1 MNGKIGEDYKYVIQD
16 TSRVLLGAKYSYAE
30 LLEDASCPFKFQS
43 IVEHY
48 ILKDADPSDTL
59 ESVFYYMEK
68 GSFSYKTYYQLKTR
82 VKYNRLTEKKS
93 LFGKTSRVYKE
104 YTSKLEEFVQI
115 PLEEKKED
123 GVFIQEIILSKL
135 AMMGFTL

>member
-68 GSFSYKTYYQLKTR
+68 GSFSSFMTSQNLSTS
-82 VKYNRLTEKKS
+82 S
-93 LFGKTSRVYKE
+93 LFPSAICRQMQNLSGRALTSRIMSPSVMVY
-104 YTSKLEEFVQI
+104 I
-115 PLEEKKED
+115 PL
-123 GVFIQEIILSKL
+123 I
-135 AMMGFTL
+135 